1 MFGIRLPKQLL
12 SGPTIVKVEMLQMR
26 LLPMAMSD
34 LDDVMAIEDVSHLAP
49 WSRGNFTDSL
59 RAGYWS
65 YCLRELAEADDVKD
79 PLLAYCILMPG
90 VDELN
95 LLNITVNP
103 SYRRRGLA
111 KKMLEAVESL
121 AISRDLYKIFL
132 EVRFSNINAIGLYEG
147 LGYRQI
153 GVRKAYYPAR
163 DGIREDA
170 KVMVKELE
178 KE

>member
-1 MFGIRLPKQLL
+1 
-12 SGPTIVKVEMLQMR
+12 MLQMR
-26 LLPMAMSD
+26 LLPMAMGD
-34 LDDVMAIEDVSHLAP
+34 LDDVMAIENISHLAP

-59 RAGYWS
+59 TAGYWA
-65 YCLRELAEADDVKD
+65 YCLRELAEDDERE
-79 PLLAYCILMPG
+79 PLLAYCVLMPG

-103 SYRRRGLA
+103 IYRRRGLA
-111 KKMLEAVESL
+111 KKVLEAMESL
-121 AISRDLYKIFL
+121 AIGRDLYKIFL
-132 EVRFSNINAIGLYEG
+132 EVRISNINAIGLYEG

-153 GVRKAYYPAR
+153 GVRKEYYPAR

-170 KVMVKELE
+170 KVMVKELK